1 MAITYAYACKAQL
14 RGHSLNDA
22 KEDGPNLVLRN
33 VLSRPELDVLC
44 NQNAWQPFYCIDAMR
59 AVMNE
64 GLQRNDDEEHP
75 DWRKNSAHQ
84 AMENT
89 ICNLAEAFGG
99 CMKVKSTGL
108 PVAYDDIL
116 NSMGAIFFVAAVLAW
131 APNTGYYNPVIV
143 LVAYIIVKMIIG
155 VGNDMEDPFGHDESD
170 LPLEKYCLTIEKQIN
185 AIDERALGM
194 SFNLAYGP
202 LGDDKTGVNNG
213 GSSTQNRSADVECG
227 VSESTP
233 LVSNGRE

>member
-14 RGHSLNDA
+14 RGHSLNNTQ
-22 KEDGPNLVLRN
+22 EDGSNLVRRG
-33 VLSRPELDVLC
+33 VLSQTELDVIC

-64 GLQRNDDEEHP
+64 GLKLNNTEEHP

-89 ICNLAEAFGG
+89 ICNLANAFGG
-99 CMKVKSTGL
+99 CMKVKSTEL

-131 APNTGYYNPVIV
+131 APGSGYYNPIIV

-170 LPLEKYCLTIEKQIN
+170 LPLEKYCMTIEKQIN
-185 AIDERALGM
+185 AIDERALCT
-194 SFNLAYGP
+194 SYNLAYGP
-202 LGDDKTGVNNG
+202 VVDKMAVVTNG
-213 GSSTQNRSADVECG
+213 ESTRISADIEFG

-233 LVSNGRE
+233 LVNGKE